1 MTVPKYKRTLS
12 DMEFFHKALEL
23 RKAITLILLK
33 NFNIHDKVRR
43 FGLFERMN
51 NISEDDRKKLEEIL
65 SKYQIIDI
73 LERYPQWF
81 IDDCRKT
88 ITDYLRDLIR
98 NIVCANSIYPTSVEE
113 YHERRRYQNRAINC
127 CFSLLQEF
135 QFIISLIPCDIEKY
149 MPFVGMMSEEIKL
162 LKGWRKSD
170 NKILRNI
177 TKKGEEKGSDLNKLC
192 SQ

>member
-88 ITDYLRDLIR
+88 VSHLTLKRHR
-98 NIVCANSIYPTSVEE
+98 RKIV
-113 YHERRRYQNRAINC
+113 
-127 CFSLLQEF
+127 
-135 QFIISLIPCDIEKY
+135 
-149 MPFVGMMSEEIKL
+149 KL
-162 LKGWRKSD
+162 LSLYK
-170 NKILRNI
+170 
-177 TKKGEEKGSDLNKLC
+177 TKKSEITLGDIVNIHKGCMGSYKHYDSYTASMNMERYFRNNFNKTLGV
-192 SQ
+192 SYGRK